1 MKRAELTAKLFLNEC
16 EVGTVK
22 VKGWDGAWGFGEFT
36 PGTGFCAFATRFG
49 AWSLLMHADDGSDDP
64 AHGRLS
70 GAAAEEL
77 RAVESDIDRIHARLY
92 LPRAHEWRDILQLNI
107 DGPLIEWK
115 EDCSHGGIS
124 RPA

>member
-1 MKRAELTAKLFLNEC
+1 MRRAQLTARLFLNDRD
-16 EVGTVK
+16 VGTVK
-22 VKGWDGAWGFGEFT
+22 VKGWDDSWGFGEFS
-36 PGTGFCAFATRFG
+36 PGEGFSQFAPRFG

-77 RAVESDIDRIHARLY
+77 RQVEQEIDRIQARLY
-92 LPRAHEWRDILQLNI
+92 LVAPQEWRPVAQLNI

-115 EDCSHGGIS
+115 EDYRGEGV
-124 RPA
+124 PGAA